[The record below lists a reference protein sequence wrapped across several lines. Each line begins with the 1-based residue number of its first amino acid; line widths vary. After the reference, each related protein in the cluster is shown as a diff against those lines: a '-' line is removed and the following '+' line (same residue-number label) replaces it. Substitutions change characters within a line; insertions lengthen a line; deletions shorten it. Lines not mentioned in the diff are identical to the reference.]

1 MVCRITTDN
10 LQREGEIQLDDPP
23 KSRSV
28 CFCRELEFCQERF
41 FFYKAL
47 SLCSPLRKSKD
58 ECFID
63 EITKEVPTFVE
74 HDRVFDIEFYII
86 GEDSLDF
93 EKL

>member
-1 MVCRITTDN
+1 MIH
-10 LQREGEIQLDDPP
+10 P
-23 KSRSV
+23 KIEPG
-28 CFCRELEFCQERF
+28 CFCREIDVGKQLF
-41 FFYKAL
+41 FLHKAL
-47 SLCSPLRKSKD
+47 GLCLPFRESKD

-74 HDRVFDIEFYII
+74 HDRVFDIEFYVI